1 MRRLILAILVM
12 ALIGSVAAA
21 PASAGLPVVYN
32 GALGWADVSA
42 TAMPPGATELGARFG
57 CRPLAEHP
65 RPVILVHGTFA
76 DMSDNWQALSPLL
89 ANNGYCVY
97 AFNYGSY
104 DNEGAR
110 GIYGTGE
117 IAHSAYELSTF
128 VNSVLAQTGASQ
140 VDIVGYSQGGMMPR
154 YYLKNFSGAAQKVH
168 TLVALAPSNH
178 GADVAELDSLVEQ
191 YFNLW
196 PPPPCLAC
204 AEQNTGSAFLTSL
217 NAGGETVPG
226 VDYTVIMSEYD
237 TVVTTASAE
246 LKGANVTNIVLQSE
260 CALDHGE
267 HLSMPYDHIAD
278 RDVLNAL
285 DPATGISALCTLV
298 EPFRGG

>member
-1 MRRLILAILVM
+1 MRRLTLAILVM
-12 ALIGSVAAA
+12 ALIGSVVAD
-21 PASAGLPVVYN
+21 PASAELPVVYN
-32 GALGWADVSA
+32 GDLGWRDISA
-42 TAMPPGATELGARFG
+42 TATPPGATFVCL
-57 CRPLAEHP
+57 PSVEHP

-76 DMSDNWQALSPLL
+76 DMSNNWQALSPLL
-89 ANNGYCVY
+89 YDNGYCVY

-104 DNEGAR
+104 DGYGAY

-128 VNSVLAQTGASQ
+128 VNSVLTESGASQ

-154 YYLKNFSGAAQKVH
+154 YYLKNFFGAAQKVH

-178 GADVAELDSLVEQ
+178 GANVAELESLFQ
-191 YFNLW
+191 QHFGQ

-226 VDYTVIMSEYD
+226 VDYTVIMSKD
-237 TVVTTASAE
+237 DQVVTTASAE
-246 LKGANVTNIVLQSE
+246 LKGANVTNIVLQNE
-260 CALDHGE
+260 CALDHGD
-267 HLSMPYDHIAD
+267 HFSMPYDHIAD

-285 DPATGISALCTLV
+285 DPAIGKSAVCTVV
-298 EPFRGG
+298 EPFEGG